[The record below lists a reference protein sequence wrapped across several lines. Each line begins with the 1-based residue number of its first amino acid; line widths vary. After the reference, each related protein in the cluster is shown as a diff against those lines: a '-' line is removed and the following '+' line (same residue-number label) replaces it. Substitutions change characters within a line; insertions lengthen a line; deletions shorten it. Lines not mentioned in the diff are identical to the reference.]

1 MPKLSKEYRFLDL
14 SDYGRSTA
22 VLIADY
28 LKDSRLTPIH
38 ITLLFTLAGL
48 LAVFFILNDFYLA
61 AGLFL
66 ILKSVL
72 DAADGELSRVKN
84 TPSYTGRFLDSIS
97 DFILNFLFIA
107 TIGYKANTP
116 FLYSVT
122 AFLAVELQGTLYNYY
137 YVILRSISSG
147 SDNTSRIFENKIPLA
162 LSGESQRNVNILFY
176 VFKILYGAFD
186 KIIFSL
192 DKSAVKTKGLLGWFM
207 SLVSLYGLGFQLL
220 IIAVMLNLGLIDY
233 IIPFFIYYTV
243 LLAVFI
249 LIRKIFLNSSV
260 KTGPLITDKVND
272 DEGIHSK
279 DRFNKQVYDSNF

>member
-38 ITLLFTLAGL
+38 ITLLFNLAGL
-48 LAVFFILNDFYLA
+48 LVVFFILNDFYLA